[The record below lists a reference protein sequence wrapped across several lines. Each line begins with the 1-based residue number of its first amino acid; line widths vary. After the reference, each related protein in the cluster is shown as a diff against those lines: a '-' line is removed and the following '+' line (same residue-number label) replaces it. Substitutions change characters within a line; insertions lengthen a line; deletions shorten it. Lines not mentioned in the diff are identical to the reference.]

1 MQPEIRTVCVFLP
14 TREQLS
20 LAVGSPA
27 IPGFDNLQI
36 PSKSPRQT
44 AIEGGVFSLEYS
56 YTQKI
61 EVKATGQ
68 ELFQQV
74 CDLVKIKEPHFFGL
88 SIVKNNEYVFIDL
101 EQKLSKYFSKEWKKE
116 TTKGTEKF
124 SPPFV
129 AFFRVQYYVENGRV
143 IGDKVARQLYYCHLK
158 EQVLMSHCNH
168 KEEIYFLLAAY
179 SLQADLGNYREKVH
193 SGKYFEPQAY
203 FPQWIIAKR
212 GSDYILKHAP
222 EMHRE
227 QQGLSTKEAVLKFIK
242 ESCLLED
249 VPVHFYRLQKDKKE
263 DRPTVILG
271 LTLRGMHIYQSLCHS
286 EFDVLQEVNHV
297 RQLLYDFPWSHIGK
311 LAFLGKK
318 FEIQPDGL
326 PSARKLVY
334 YTGCPFRSRHLL
346 QLLSNSHRLFLN
358 IQPVLKQ
365 IQKLEE
371 AEEKKRYRESYISDT
386 LDMDLDPCDKNS
398 RGSGSSGG
406 SRRDNRLSR
415 HSTGSHGSSHTSGI
429 EADSRHRVS
438 VEMSVDEPFS
448 IDRVHRKEKSCS
460 STISYGSSGIDSGS
474 KGRAED
480 DTQDDELELAVDE
493 PEEMP
498 VDEPLEGDQLE
509 EATVGESVESL
520 PLDAA
525 SCQAINQESLSVVQV
540 TLIKMRGQSVESLHQ
555 VRSPKSRSCMDQHSQ
570 SLDDI
575 RLYKRQHPSLS
586 ATLSSDTSHSYTFG
600 CSLEDKLSVYG
611 CVYSTADCKTKSAL
625 YGKRSMN
632 CLSLDLLGEDQ
643 LPEEFVV

>member
-1 MQPEIRTVCVFLP
+1 MP
-14 TREQLS
+14 
-20 LAVGSPA
+20 
-27 IPGFDNLQI
+27 
-36 PSKSPRQT
+36 
-44 AIEGGVFSLEYS
+44 
-56 YTQKI
+56 
-61 EVKATGQ
+61 VKATGQ

-193 SGKYFEPQAY
+193 AGKYFEPQAY

-212 GSDYILKHAP
+212 GSDYILRHAP

-227 QQGLSTKEAVLKFIK
+227 QQGLSAKEAVLKFIK

-271 LTLRGMHIYQSLCHS
+271 LTLRGMHIY
-286 EFDVLQEVNHV
+286 QEVNHV

-371 AEEKKRYRESYISDT
+371 AEGMLRNT
-386 LDMDLDPCDKNS
+386 L
-398 RGSGSSGG
+398 
-406 SRRDNRLSR
+406 
-415 HSTGSHGSSHTSGI
+415 
-429 EADSRHRVS
+429 
-438 VEMSVDEPFS
+438 
-448 IDRVHRKEKSCS
+448 
-460 STISYGSSGIDSGS
+460 
-474 KGRAED
+474 
-480 DTQDDELELAVDE
+480 LELAVDE

-525 SCQAINQESLSVVQV
+525 SCQAVNQESLSVVQV

-555 VRSPKSRSCMDQHSQ
+555 VRSPKSRSCMEQHSQ

-575 RLYKRQHPSLS
+575 RLYKRRHPSLS

-643 LPEEFVV
+643 LPEEFVETAHHGNIYLINTCDVTLVLAGDVSGITSAELATGQINWSVALNTGIGSVYLSRNLCCCSIANSCQARTYSKHIWRAVYGSVWPVSVVMNTSCLFTALGTRPALPGVSSSFVVEASKIGESHFARTHRVTLSYLVMDRSCKYVCVVLQG

>member
-1 MQPEIRTVCVFLP
+1 MSRVLLTGRMQPESRSICVFLP

-20 LAVGSPA
+20 LDVG
-27 IPGFDNLQI
+27 
-36 PSKSPRQT
+36 
-44 AIEGGVFSLEYS
+44 
-56 YTQKI
+56 
-61 EVKATGQ
+61 VKATGQ

-143 IGDKVARQLYYCHLK
+143 ISDKVARQLYYCHLK
-158 EQVLMSHCNH
+158 EQVLMSRCNH

-193 SGKYFEPQAY
+193 AGKYFEPQAY

-227 QQGLSTKEAVLKFIK
+227 QQGLSAKEAVLKFIK

-271 LTLRGMHIYQSLCHS
+271 LTLRGMHIY
-286 EFDVLQEVNHV
+286 QEVNHV

-406 SRRDNRLSR
+406 SRRNNRLSR
-415 HSTGSHGSSHTSGI
+415 QSTGSHGSSHTSGI

-474 KGRAED
+474 KGRPED
-480 DTQDDELELAVDE
+480 DSQDDAV
-493 PEEMP
+493 
-498 VDEPLEGDQLE
+498 
-509 EATVGESVESL
+509 
-520 PLDAA
+520 
-525 SCQAINQESLSVVQV
+525 NQESLSVVQV
-540 TLIKMRGQSVESLHQ
+540 TLIKMRGRSVESLHQ
-555 VRSPKSRSCMDQHSQ
+555 VGSPKSRSCTDQHSQ

-575 RLYKRQHPSLS
+575 RLYKHRHPPLS

-600 CSLEDKLSVYG
+600 CSLEDKLSIYG

>member
-1 MQPEIRTVCVFLP
+1 MSRTLLAGRMQLEIRSVCVFLP

-20 LAVGSPA
+20 LAVG
-27 IPGFDNLQI
+27 
-36 PSKSPRQT
+36 
-44 AIEGGVFSLEYS
+44 
-56 YTQKI
+56 
-61 EVKATGQ
+61 VKATGQ

-179 SLQADLGNYREKVH
+179 SLQADLGNYREKFH
-193 SGKYFEPQAY
+193 AGKYFEPQAY

-227 QQGLSTKEAVLKFIK
+227 QQGLSAKEAVLKFIK

-271 LTLRGMHIYQSLCHS
+271 LTLRGMHIY
-286 EFDVLQEVNHV
+286 QEVNHV

-371 AEEKKRYRESYISDT
+371 AEVSSSEKKRYRESYISDT

-398 RGSGSSGG
+398 HGSGSSGG

-415 HSTGSHGSSHTSGI
+415 QSTGSHGSSHTSGI

-448 IDRVHRKEKSCS
+448 TDHVHRKKKSCS

-474 KGRAED
+474 KGRTED
-480 DTQDDELELAVDE
+480 DTQDD
-493 PEEMP
+493 
-498 VDEPLEGDQLE
+498 
-509 EATVGESVESL
+509 
-520 PLDAA
+520 
-525 SCQAINQESLSVVQV
+525 AINQESLSVVQV

-555 VRSPKSRSCMDQHSQ
+555 VRSPKSWSCMDQHSQ

-586 ATLSSDTSHSYTFG
+586 TTLSSDTSHSYTFG

>member
-1 MQPEIRTVCVFLP
+1 MSRVLLAGRMQPESRNVCVFLP
-14 TREQLS
+14 TREQ
-20 LAVGSPA
+20 
-27 IPGFDNLQI
+27 
-36 PSKSPRQT
+36 
-44 AIEGGVFSLEYS
+44 FSLVVG
-56 YTQKI
+56 
-61 EVKATGQ
+61 VKATGQ

-143 IGDKVARQLYYCHLK
+143 ISDKVARQLYYCHLK

-193 SGKYFEPQAY
+193 AGKYFEPQAY

-227 QQGLSTKEAVLKFIK
+227 QEGLSAKEAVLKFIK

-271 LTLRGMHIYQSLCHS
+271 LTLRGMHIY
-286 EFDVLQEVNHV
+286 QEVNHV

-386 LDMDLDPCDKNS
+386 LDIDLDPCDKNS

-406 SRRDNRLSR
+406 SQRDNRLSR
-415 HSTGSHGSSHTSGI
+415 QSTGSHGSSHTSGI

-448 IDRVHRKEKSCS
+448 IDRIHRKEKSCS

-480 DTQDDELELAVDE
+480 DSQDDDV
-493 PEEMP
+493 
-498 VDEPLEGDQLE
+498 
-509 EATVGESVESL
+509 
-520 PLDAA
+520 
-525 SCQAINQESLSVVQV
+525 NQESLSVVQV
-540 TLIKMRGQSVESLHQ
+540 TLIKMRGRSVESLHQ
-555 VRSPKSRSCMDQHSQ
+555 VGSPKSRSCTDQHSQ

-575 RLYKRQHPSLS
+575 RLYKHQHPPLS

-600 CSLEDKLSVYG
+600 CSLEDKLSIYG

>member
-1 MQPEIRTVCVFLP
+1 PEVSRGQKKLFCVGYRA
-14 TREQLS
+14 TLS
-20 LAVGSPA
+20 LTHKLFLLKPCSL
-27 IPGFDNLQI
+27 GFVSILLFLVLLNE
-36 PSKSPRQT
+36 T
-44 AIEGGVFSLEYS
+44 
-56 YTQKI
+56 
-61 EVKATGQ
+61 TGQ

-124 SPPFV
+124 TPPFV

-143 IGDKVARQLYYCHLK
+143 ISDKVARQLYYCHLK
-158 EQVLMSHCNH
+158 EQVLMSRCNH

-193 SGKYFEPQAY
+193 TGRYFEPQAY

-222 EMHRE
+222 EMHQE
-227 QQGLSTKEAVLKFIK
+227 QQGLSAKEAVLKFIK

-271 LTLRGMHIYQSLCHS
+271 LTLRGMHIY
-286 EFDVLQEVNHV
+286 QEVNHV

-365 IQKLEE
+365 IRKLEE

-415 HSTGSHGSSHTSGI
+415 QSTGSHGSSHTSGI

-460 STISYGSSGIDSGS
+460 STISYGSSGIDS
-474 KGRAED
+474 
-480 DTQDDELELAVDE
+480 
-493 PEEMP
+493 
-498 VDEPLEGDQLE
+498 
-509 EATVGESVESL
+509 
-520 PLDAA
+520 
-525 SCQAINQESLSVVQV
+525 AINQESLSVVQV

-555 VRSPKSRSCMDQHSQ
+555 VRGGAQQEEQHSQ

-575 RLYKRQHPSLS
+575 RLYKHRHPPLS

-600 CSLEDKLSVYG
+600 CSLEDKLSIYG
-611 CVYSTADCKTKSAL
+611 CIYSTADCKTKSAL

>member
-1 MQPEIRTVCVFLP
+1 
-14 TREQLS
+14 
-20 LAVGSPA
+20 
-27 IPGFDNLQI
+27 
-36 PSKSPRQT
+36 
-44 AIEGGVFSLEYS
+44 
-56 YTQKI
+56 
-61 EVKATGQ
+61 
-68 ELFQQV
+68 
-74 CDLVKIKEPHFFGL
+74 
-88 SIVKNNEYVFIDL
+88 
-101 EQKLSKYFSKEWKKE
+101 
-116 TTKGTEKF
+116 
-124 SPPFV
+124 
-129 AFFRVQYYVENGRV
+129 YVENGRV
-143 IGDKVARQLYYCHLK
+143 ISDKVARQLYYCHLK
-158 EQVLMSHCNH
+158 EQVLMSRCNH

-179 SLQADLGNYREKVH
+179 SLQADLGNYREEVH
-193 SGKYFEPQAY
+193 TGKYFEPQAY

-227 QQGLSTKEAVLKFIK
+227 QQGLSAKEAVLKFIK

-271 LTLRGMHIYQSLCHS
+271 LTLRGMHIYQ
-286 EFDVLQEVNHV
+286 VNHV

-398 RGSGSSGG
+398 RGSGSSVG

-415 HSTGSHGSSHTSGI
+415 QSTGSHGSSHTSGI

-480 DTQDDELELAVDE
+480 DSQDDGKEF
-493 PEEMP
+493 
-498 VDEPLEGDQLE
+498 GD
-509 EATVGESVESL
+509 
-520 PLDAA
+520 
-525 SCQAINQESLSVVQV
+525 ESLSVVQV

-555 VRSPKSRSCMDQHSQ
+555 VKSPRGRSCTDQHSQ

-575 RLYKRQHPSLS
+575 RLYKHRHPPLS

>member
-1 MQPEIRTVCVFLP
+1 MSRSLLQSRMQQEYRNVCVLLP
-14 TREQLS
+14 NREQLS
-20 LAVGSPA
+20 VTIG
-27 IPGFDNLQI
+27 
-36 PSKSPRQT
+36 
-44 AIEGGVFSLEYS
+44 
-56 YTQKI
+56 
-61 EVKATGQ
+61 VKATGQ

-74 CDLVKIKEPHFFGL
+74 CDLVKIKDPHFFGL
-88 SIVKNNEYVFIDL
+88 SIIKNNEYVFMDL

-116 TTKGTEKF
+116 TNKGTEKF
-124 SPPFV
+124 TPPFV

-143 IGDKVARQLYYCHLK
+143 ISDKAARHLYYCHLK
-158 EQVLMSHCNH
+158 EQVLRSRCSH

-179 SLQADLGNYREKVH
+179 SLQADLGSYAENVH
-193 SGKYFEPQAY
+193 VGKYFEPQAY

-222 EMHRE
+222 EIHQE
-227 QQGLSTKEAVLKFIK
+227 QKGLSTKDAILQFIK

-249 VPVHFYRLQKDKKE
+249 VPVHYFRLQKDKKE
-263 DRPTVILG
+263 DRPTVVLG
-271 LTLRGMHIYQSLCHS
+271 LTLKGIHIY
-286 EFDVLQEVNHV
+286 QEVNHV

-358 IQPVLKQ
+358 VQPVLKQ

-371 AEEKKRYRESYISDT
+371 VEEKKRYRESYISDT
-386 LDMDLDPCDKNS
+386 LEMDLDPSDKHS
-398 RGSGSSGG
+398 HGSGSSGG
-406 SRRDNRLSR
+406 SQRVNRLSR
-415 HSTGSHGSSHTSGI
+415 QSTGSHGSSHTSGI
-429 EADSRHRVS
+429 EADSRHRMS

-448 IDRVHRKEKSCS
+448 IERVHRKEKSCS
-460 STISYGSSGIDSGS
+460 STVSCGSSGIDSGG
-474 KGRAED
+474 KGRVEED
-480 DTQDDELELAVDE
+480 SQDDEVELAVDE
-493 PEEMP
+493 PEEVP
-498 VDEPLEGDQLE
+498 VDDPVERNQLE
-509 EATVGESVESL
+509 EAAEGECASPL
-520 PLDAA
+520 ALDALC
-525 SCQAINQESLSVVQV
+525 CQALKKKPLPVVQV
-540 TLIKMRGQSVESLHQ
+540 TLIQMRGQSVESLHQ
-555 VRSPKSRSCMDQHSQ
+555 VRQPKGRSCADQHSQ

-575 RLYKRQHPSLS
+575 RLYKHQHPPISS
-586 ATLSSDTSHSYTFG
+586 TLSSDTSHSYTFG
-600 CSLEDKLSVYG
+600 CALDDKLASYG

>member
-1 MQPEIRTVCVFLP
+1 MSKQLLQSKMQQEYRNICVLLP
-14 TREQLS
+14 NREQLN
-20 LAVGSPA
+20 LIVG
-27 IPGFDNLQI
+27 
-36 PSKSPRQT
+36 
-44 AIEGGVFSLEYS
+44 
-56 YTQKI
+56 
-61 EVKATGQ
+61 VKATGQ

-74 CDLVKIKEPHFFGL
+74 CDLMKIKDPHFFGL
-88 SIVKNNEYVFIDL
+88 SIVKNNEYVFMDL
-101 EQKLSKYFSKEWKKE
+101 EQKLSKYFSKDWKKE
-116 TTKGTEKF
+116 TSKVSQKGTEKF

-143 IGDKVARQLYYCHLK
+143 ISDKVARQLYYCHLK
-158 EQVLMSHCNH
+158 EQVLRSRCIH

-179 SLQADLGNYREKVH
+179 GLQADLGNYREHVH
-193 SGKYFEPQAY
+193 IGRYFEPQAY
-203 FPQWIIAKR
+203 FPQWVIAKR

-227 QQGLSTKEAVLKFIK
+227 QQGLPAKEAVLKFIK

-249 VPVHFYRLQKDKKE
+249 VPVHYYRLQKDKKE
-263 DRPTVILG
+263 DRPTIVLG
-271 LTLRGMHIYQSLCHS
+271 LTLRGMHIY
-286 EFDVLQEVNHV
+286 QEVNHV

-386 LDMDLDPCDKNS
+386 LEMDLDPSDKHS
-398 RGSGSSGG
+398 HGSGSSGG
-406 SRRDNRLSR
+406 SGRNNRLSR
-415 HSTGSHGSSHTSGI
+415 QSTGSHGSSHTSGI
-429 EADSRHRVS
+429 EADSRHRIS

-480 DTQDDELELAVDE
+480 DSQDGEVELTVDEL
-493 PEEMP
+493 EEMP
-498 VDEPLEGDQLE
+498 VDAPLERNQMRAAE
-509 EATVGESVESL
+509 ESH
-520 PLDAA
+520 PLALDTA
-525 SCQAINQESLSVVQV
+525 SCPAINQKSLSVVQV

-555 VRSPKSRSCMDQHSQ
+555 VGQPKGRNCPDQHSQ

-575 RLYKRQHPSLS
+575 RLYKHRHPPVS
-586 ATLSSDTSHSYTFG
+586 TMLSSDTSHSYTFG
-600 CSLEDKLSVYG
+600 CALEDKLASYG
-611 CVYSTADCKTKSAL
+611 CVYSTTDCKTKSAL

>member
-1 MQPEIRTVCVFLP
+1 
-14 TREQLS
+14 
-20 LAVGSPA
+20 
-27 IPGFDNLQI
+27 
-36 PSKSPRQT
+36 
-44 AIEGGVFSLEYS
+44 
-56 YTQKI
+56 
-61 EVKATGQ
+61 
-68 ELFQQV
+68 
-74 CDLVKIKEPHFFGL
+74 
-88 SIVKNNEYVFIDL
+88 IDL

-129 AFFRVQYYVENGRV
+129 AFFRVQYYVENGR
-143 IGDKVARQLYYCHLK
+143 IISDKVARQLYYCHLK
-158 EQVLMSHCNH
+158 EQVLMSRCNH

-193 SGKYFEPQAY
+193 AGKYFEPQAY

-227 QQGLSTKEAVLKFIK
+227 QQGLSAKEAVLKFIK

-271 LTLRGMHIYQSLCHS
+271 LTLRGMHIYQ
-286 EFDVLQEVNHV
+286 VNHV

-365 IQKLEE
+365 IRKLEE

-415 HSTGSHGSSHTSGI
+415 QSTGSHGSSHTSGI

-480 DTQDDELELAVDE
+480 DSQDDGKEFGDAEQLPALEWKNNFGKLVACI
-493 PEEMP
+493 
-498 VDEPLEGDQLE
+498 
-509 EATVGESVESL
+509 
-520 PLDAA
+520 A
-525 SCQAINQESLSVVQV
+525 SILRLYLSSSFSFMCV
-540 TLIKMRGQSVESLHQ
+540 LLNRQ
-555 VRSPKSRSCMDQHSQ
+555 VRSPKSRSCTDQHSQ

-575 RLYKRQHPSLS
+575 RLYKHRHPPLS

-600 CSLEDKLSVYG
+600 CSLEDKLSIYG

-643 LPEEFVV
+643 VPEEFVV

>member
-1 MQPEIRTVCVFLP
+1 MSKQLLQSKMQQEYRNICVLLP
-14 TREQLS
+14 NREQLT
-20 LAVGSPA
+20 LIVG
-27 IPGFDNLQI
+27 
-36 PSKSPRQT
+36 
-44 AIEGGVFSLEYS
+44 
-56 YTQKI
+56 
-61 EVKATGQ
+61 VKATGQ

-74 CDLVKIKEPHFFGL
+74 CDLMKIKDPHFFGL
-88 SIVKNNEYVFIDL
+88 SIVKNNEYVFMDL
-101 EQKLSKYFSKEWKKE
+101 EQKLSKYFSKDWKKE
-116 TTKGTEKF
+116 TSKVSQKGPEKF

-143 IGDKVARQLYYCHLK
+143 ISDKVARQLYYYHLK
-158 EQVLMSHCNH
+158 EQVLRSRCTH

-179 SLQADLGNYREKVH
+179 GLQADLGNYREHVH
-193 SGKYFEPQAY
+193 VGRYFEPQAY
-203 FPQWIIAKR
+203 FPQWVIAKR

-227 QQGLSTKEAVLKFIK
+227 QQGLPVKEAVLKFIK

-249 VPVHFYRLQKDKKE
+249 VPVHYYRLQKDKKE
-263 DRPTVILG
+263 DRPTIVLG
-271 LTLRGMHIYQSLCHS
+271 LTLKGMHIY
-286 EFDVLQEVNHV
+286 QEVNHV

-386 LDMDLDPCDKNS
+386 LEMDLDPSDKHS

-406 SRRDNRLSR
+406 SGRNNRLSR
-415 HSTGSHGSSHTSGI
+415 QSTGSHGSSHTSGI
-429 EADSRHRVS
+429 EADSRHRIS

-480 DTQDDELELAVDE
+480 DSQDGEVELAVDE

-498 VDEPLEGDQLE
+498 VDAPLERNQMRE
-509 EATVGESVESL
+509 EKESH
-520 PLDAA
+520 PLALDTA
-525 SCQAINQESLSVVQV
+525 SCPAINQKSLSMVQV

-555 VRSPKSRSCMDQHSQ
+555 VRRKNGQVGQPKGRNCPDQHSQ

-575 RLYKRQHPSLS
+575 RLYKHQHPPVS
-586 ATLSSDTSHSYTFG
+586 TMLSSDTSHSYTFG
-600 CSLEDKLSVYG
+600 CALEDKLASYG
-611 CVYSTADCKTKSAL
+611 CVYSTTDCKTKSAL

>member
-1 MQPEIRTVCVFLP
+1 MSRALLASRMQPESRSVCVFLP

-20 LAVGSPA
+20 LAVG
-27 IPGFDNLQI
+27 
-36 PSKSPRQT
+36 
-44 AIEGGVFSLEYS
+44 
-56 YTQKI
+56 
-61 EVKATGQ
+61 VKATGQ

-143 IGDKVARQLYYCHLK
+143 ISDKVARQLYYCHLK
-158 EQVLMSHCNH
+158 EQVLMSRCNH

-193 SGKYFEPQAY
+193 AGKYFEPQAY

-227 QQGLSTKEAVLKFIK
+227 QQGLSAKEAVLKFIK

-271 LTLRGMHIYQSLCHS
+271 LTLRGMHIY
-286 EFDVLQEVNHV
+286 QEVNHV

-365 IQKLEE
+365 IRKLEE

-398 RGSGSSGG
+398 HGSGSSGG

-415 HSTGSHGSSHTSGI
+415 QSTGSHGSSHTSGI

-480 DTQDDELELAVDE
+480 DSQDD
-493 PEEMP
+493 
-498 VDEPLEGDQLE
+498 
-509 EATVGESVESL
+509 
-520 PLDAA
+520 
-525 SCQAINQESLSVVQV
+525 AINQESLSVVQV

-555 VRSPKSRSCMDQHSQ
+555 VRSPKSRSCTDQHSQ

-575 RLYKRQHPSLS
+575 RLYKHRHPPLS

-600 CSLEDKLSVYG
+600 CSLEDKLSIYG
-611 CVYSTADCKTKSAL
+611 CVYSTVDCKTKSAL

>member
-1 MQPEIRTVCVFLP
+1 SELLP
-14 TREQLS
+14 FHLS
-20 LAVGSPA
+20 CSVGSPA
-27 IPGFDNLQI
+27 LYPC
-36 PSKSPRQT
+36 RQ
-44 AIEGGVFSLEYS
+44 LLL
-56 YTQKI
+56 
-61 EVKATGQ
+61 VKATGQ

-116 TTKGTEKF
+116 TKGTEKF

-193 SGKYFEPQAY
+193 AGKYFEPQAY

-227 QQGLSTKEAVLKFIK
+227 QQGLSAKEAVLKFIK

-271 LTLRGMHIYQSLCHS
+271 LTLRGMHIYQVTDCCESL
-286 EFDVLQEVNHV
+286 
-297 RQLLYDFPWSHIGK
+297 
-311 LAFLGKK
+311 LGKK

-406 SRRDNRLSR
+406 SHRDNRLSR

-480 DTQDDELELAVDE
+480 DTQDDGKEF
-493 PEEMP
+493 
-498 VDEPLEGDQLE
+498 GH
-509 EATVGESVESL
+509 VE
-520 PLDAA
+520 
-525 SCQAINQESLSVVQV
+525 
-540 TLIKMRGQSVESLHQ
+540 
-555 VRSPKSRSCMDQHSQ
+555 SPKSRSCMDQHSQ

>member
-1 MQPEIRTVCVFLP
+1 TL
-14 TREQLS
+14 
-20 LAVGSPA
+20 
-27 IPGFDNLQI
+27 
-36 PSKSPRQT
+36 
-44 AIEGGVFSLEYS
+44 
-56 YTQKI
+56 
-61 EVKATGQ
+61 
-68 ELFQQV
+68 
-74 CDLVKIKEPHFFGL
+74 
-88 SIVKNNEYVFIDL
+88 NNEYVFIDL
-101 EQKLSKYFSKEWKKE
+101 EQKLSKYFLKEWKKE
-116 TTKGTEKF
+116 TSKGTEKF

-143 IGDKVARQLYYCHLK
+143 ISDKVARQLYYCHLK
-158 EQVLMSHCNH
+158 EQVLRSRCNH

-179 SLQADLGNYREKVH
+179 SLQADLGNYKEEVH
-193 SGKYFEPQAY
+193 AGKYFEPQAY

-227 QQGLSTKEAVLKFIK
+227 QQGLTAKEAVLKFIK

-271 LTLRGMHIYQSLCHS
+271 LTLRGMHIY
-286 EFDVLQEVNHV
+286 QEVNHV

-371 AEEKKRYRESYISDT
+371 AEEKKRYRESYISDM
-386 LDMDLDPCDKNS
+386 LDVDLDPSDKNS
-398 RGSGSSGG
+398 HGSRSSGG
-406 SRRDNRLSR
+406 SQRDNRLSR
-415 HSTGSHGSSHTSGI
+415 QSTGSHGSSHTSGI

-448 IDRVHRKEKSCS
+448 IDRIHRKEKSCS
-460 STISYGSSGIDSGS
+460 STISYGSSGIDS
-474 KGRAED
+474 
-480 DTQDDELELAVDE
+480 
-493 PEEMP
+493 
-498 VDEPLEGDQLE
+498 
-509 EATVGESVESL
+509 
-520 PLDAA
+520 
-525 SCQAINQESLSVVQV
+525 AINQESLSVVQV

-555 VRSPKSRSCMDQHSQ
+555 VRRDAWQENQHSQ

-575 RLYKRQHPSLS
+575 CLYKHRHPPLS
-586 ATLSSDTSHSYTFG
+586 AMLSSDTSHSYTFG
-600 CSLEDKLSVYG
+600 CTLEDKLAIYG

>member
-1 MQPEIRTVCVFLP
+1 VSNMQRPAELFPACQYVWAACNAGLVFF
-14 TREQLS
+14 Q
-20 LAVGSPA
+20 
-27 IPGFDNLQI
+27 
-36 PSKSPRQT
+36 
-44 AIEGGVFSLEYS
+44 
-56 YTQKI
+56 
-61 EVKATGQ
+61 VKAIGQ

-74 CDLVKIKEPHFFGL
+74 CDLVKIKDPHFFGL
-88 SIVKNNEYVFIDL
+88 SVVKNNEYVFMDL

-116 TTKGTEKF
+116 TSKGTEKF
-124 SPPFV
+124 TPPFV

-143 IGDKVARQLYYCHLK
+143 ISDKAARHLYYCHLK
-158 EQVLMSHCNH
+158 EQVLRSRCLH

-179 SLQADLGNYREKVH
+179 SLQADVGNYTENVH
-193 SGKYFEPQAY
+193 VGKYFEPQAY

-222 EMHRE
+222 EMHQE
-227 QQGLSTKEAVLKFIK
+227 QHGLTAKDAILKFIK

-249 VPVHFYRLQKDKKE
+249 VPVHYYRLQKDKKE
-263 DRPTVILG
+263 DRPTVVLG
-271 LTLRGMHIYQSLCHS
+271 LTLKGIHIY
-286 EFDVLQEVNHV
+286 QEVNHV
-297 RQLLYDFPWSHIGK
+297 SQLLYDFPWSHIGK

-386 LDMDLDPCDKNS
+386 LEMDLDPSDKHS
-398 RGSGSSGG
+398 HGSGSSGG
-406 SRRDNRLSR
+406 SRRNNRLSR
-415 HSTGSHGSSHTSGI
+415 QSTGSHGSSHTSGI
-429 EADSRHRVS
+429 EADSRHRMS
-438 VEMSVDEPFS
+438 VEMSVDEPFG

-460 STISYGSSGIDSGS
+460 STVSYGSSGIDSGAL
-474 KGRAED
+474 KQKPLPMV
-480 DTQDDELELAVDE
+480 QD
-493 PEEMP
+493 
-498 VDEPLEGDQLE
+498 
-509 EATVGESVESL
+509 
-520 PLDAA
+520 
-525 SCQAINQESLSVVQV
+525 

-555 VRSPKSRSCMDQHSQ
+555 VRGNRSADQHSQ

-575 RLYKRQHPSLS
+575 RLYKHRHPPLS
-586 ATLSSDTSHSYTFG
+586 STLSSDTSHSYTFG
-600 CSLEDKLSVYG
+600 CALEDKLANYG

>member
-1 MQPEIRTVCVFLP
+1 MSRALLSGRMHPEGRSVCVFLP
-14 TREQLS
+14 DREQLS
-20 LAVGSPA
+20 LTVG
-27 IPGFDNLQI
+27 
-36 PSKSPRQT
+36 
-44 AIEGGVFSLEYS
+44 
-56 YTQKI
+56 
-61 EVKATGQ
+61 VKATGQ

-116 TTKGTEKF
+116 TSKGTEKF
-124 SPPFV
+124 IPPFV

-143 IGDKVARQLYYCHLK
+143 ISDKVARQLYYCHLK
-158 EQVLMSHCNH
+158 EQVLMSRCNH

-179 SLQADLGNYREKVH
+179 SLQADLGNYREEVH
-193 SGKYFEPQAY
+193 TGKYFEPQAY

-227 QQGLSTKEAVLKFIK
+227 QQGLSAKEAVLKFIK

-271 LTLRGMHIYQSLCHS
+271 LTLRGMHIY
-286 EFDVLQEVNHV
+286 QEVNHV

-415 HSTGSHGSSHTSGI
+415 QSTGSHGSSHTSGI

-438 VEMSVDEPFS
+438 VEMSVDEPFG

-480 DTQDDELELAVDE
+480 DSQDDV
-493 PEEMP
+493 
-498 VDEPLEGDQLE
+498 
-509 EATVGESVESL
+509 
-520 PLDAA
+520 
-525 SCQAINQESLSVVQV
+525 INQESLPVVQV
-540 TLIKMRGQSVESLHQ
+540 TLIKMRGQSVESLQQ
-555 VRSPKSRSCMDQHSQ
+555 VKSPKGRSCTDQHSQ

-575 RLYKRQHPSLS
+575 RLYKHRHPPLS

-600 CSLEDKLSVYG
+600 CSLEDKLAVYG

>member
-1 MQPEIRTVCVFLP
+1 MSRVLLAGRMQLESRSVCVFLP

-20 LAVGSPA
+20 LAVG
-27 IPGFDNLQI
+27 
-36 PSKSPRQT
+36 
-44 AIEGGVFSLEYS
+44 
-56 YTQKI
+56 
-61 EVKATGQ
+61 VKATGQ

-143 IGDKVARQLYYCHLK
+143 INDKVARQLYYCHLK
-158 EQVLMSHCNH
+158 EQVLMSRCNH

-193 SGKYFEPQAY
+193 AGKYFEPQAY

-222 EMHRE
+222 EMHQE
-227 QQGLSTKEAVLKFIK
+227 QQGLSAKEAVLKFIK

-271 LTLRGMHIYQSLCHS
+271 LTLRGMHIYQ
-286 EFDVLQEVNHV
+286 FDVLQEVNHV

-398 RGSGSSGG
+398 RSSGS

-415 HSTGSHGSSHTSGI
+415 QSTGSHSSSHTSGI

-438 VEMSVDEPFS
+438 VEMSVDEPFI

-480 DTQDDELELAVDE
+480 DSQDDAINK
-493 PEEMP
+493 
-498 VDEPLEGDQLE
+498 
-509 EATVGESVESL
+509 ESL
-520 PLDAA
+520 P
-525 SCQAINQESLSVVQV
+525 VVQV

-555 VRSPKSRSCMDQHSQ
+555 VRSPKSRSCADQHSQ

-575 RLYKRQHPSLS
+575 RLYKHRHPPLS

-611 CVYSTADCKTKSAL
+611 CIYSTADCKTKSAL

>member
-1 MQPEIRTVCVFLP
+1 MPTRRRDPSPAELPTMSRALLAGRMQPESRSVCVFLP

-20 LAVGSPA
+20 LVVG
-27 IPGFDNLQI
+27 
-36 PSKSPRQT
+36 
-44 AIEGGVFSLEYS
+44 
-56 YTQKI
+56 
-61 EVKATGQ
+61 VKATGQ

-124 SPPFV
+124 TPPFV

-143 IGDKVARQLYYCHLK
+143 ISDKVARQLYYCHLK
-158 EQVLMSHCNH
+158 EQVLMSRCNH

-193 SGKYFEPQAY
+193 TGRYFEPQAY

-222 EMHRE
+222 EMHQE
-227 QQGLSTKEAVLKFIK
+227 QQGLSAKEAVLKFIK

-271 LTLRGMHIYQSLCHS
+271 LTLRGMHIY
-286 EFDVLQEVNHV
+286 QEVNHV

-365 IQKLEE
+365 IRKLEE

-415 HSTGSHGSSHTSGI
+415 QSTGSHGSSHTSGI

-474 KGRAED
+474 KERAED
-480 DTQDDELELAVDE
+480 DSQDD
-493 PEEMP
+493 
-498 VDEPLEGDQLE
+498 
-509 EATVGESVESL
+509 
-520 PLDAA
+520 
-525 SCQAINQESLSVVQV
+525 AINQESLSVVQV

-555 VRSPKSRSCMDQHSQ
+555 VRSPKSRSCTEKHSQ

-575 RLYKRQHPSLS
+575 RLYKHRHPPLS

-611 CVYSTADCKTKSAL
+611 CIYSTADCKTKSAL

>member
-1 MQPEIRTVCVFLP
+1 HVLLCMEPWI
-14 TREQLS
+14 
-20 LAVGSPA
+20 LA
-27 IPGFDNLQI
+27 
-36 PSKSPRQT
+36 
-44 AIEGGVFSLEYS
+44 
-56 YTQKI
+56 
-61 EVKATGQ
+61 
-68 ELFQQV
+68 
-74 CDLVKIKEPHFFGL
+74 
-88 SIVKNNEYVFIDL
+88 NNEYVFIDL

-116 TTKGTEKF
+116 TSKGTEKF

-143 IGDKVARQLYYCHLK
+143 ISDKVARQLYYCHLK
-158 EQVLMSHCNH
+158 EQVLRSRCNH

-179 SLQADLGNYREKVH
+179 SLQADLGNYKEEVH
-193 SGKYFEPQAY
+193 AGKYFEPQAY

-227 QQGLSTKEAVLKFIK
+227 QQGMTAKDAVLKFIK

-271 LTLRGMHIYQSLCHS
+271 LTLRGMHIY
-286 EFDVLQEVNHV
+286 QEVNHV

-386 LDMDLDPCDKNS
+386 LDMDLDPSDKNS

-406 SRRDNRLSR
+406 SQRNNRLSR
-415 HSTGSHGSSHTSGI
+415 QSTGSHGSSHTSGI

-448 IDRVHRKEKSCS
+448 IDRIHRKEKSCS

-480 DTQDDELELAVDE
+480 DSQDDGKEF
-493 PEEMP
+493 
-498 VDEPLEGDQLE
+498 GDVGQL
-509 EATVGESVESL
+509 L
-520 PLDAA
+520 RM
-525 SCQAINQESLSVVQV
+525 LS
-540 TLIKMRGQSVESLHQ
+540 GSE
-555 VRSPKSRSCMDQHSQ
+555 QHSQ
-570 SLDDI
+570 SLDDV
-575 RLYKRQHPSLS
+575 RLYKRRHRPLG
-586 ATLSSDTSHSYTFG
+586 AALSSDTSHSYTFG
-600 CSLEDKLSVYG
+600 CALEDKLALYG

>member
-1 MQPEIRTVCVFLP
+1 MSRTLLAGRMQTEIRSVCVFLP

-20 LAVGSPA
+20 LAVG
-27 IPGFDNLQI
+27 
-36 PSKSPRQT
+36 
-44 AIEGGVFSLEYS
+44 
-56 YTQKI
+56 
-61 EVKATGQ
+61 VKATGQ

-158 EQVLMSHCNH
+158 DQVLMSHCNH

-193 SGKYFEPQAY
+193 AGKYFEPQAY

-271 LTLRGMHIYQSLCHS
+271 LTLRGMHIY
-286 EFDVLQEVNHV
+286 QEVNHV

-415 HSTGSHGSSHTSGI
+415 QSTGSHGSSHTSGI

-480 DTQDDELELAVDE
+480 DTQDD
-493 PEEMP
+493 
-498 VDEPLEGDQLE
+498 
-509 EATVGESVESL
+509 
-520 PLDAA
+520 
-525 SCQAINQESLSVVQV
+525 AINQESLSVVQV

-575 RLYKRQHPSLS
+575 RLYKRRHPSLS

>member
-1 MQPEIRTVCVFLP
+1 MSRPLLQSRMQQEYRNVSVLLP
-14 TREQLS
+14 NREQLS
-20 LAVGSPA
+20 VTIG
-27 IPGFDNLQI
+27 
-36 PSKSPRQT
+36 
-44 AIEGGVFSLEYS
+44 
-56 YTQKI
+56 
-61 EVKATGQ
+61 VKATGQ

-74 CDLVKIKEPHFFGL
+74 CDLVKIKDPHFFGL
-88 SIVKNNEYVFIDL
+88 SIVKNNEYVFMDL

-116 TTKGTEKF
+116 TSKGTEKF
-124 SPPFV
+124 TPPFV

-143 IGDKVARQLYYCHLK
+143 ISDKAAQHLYYCHLK
-158 EQVLMSHCNH
+158 EQLLRSRCLH

-179 SLQADLGNYREKVH
+179 GLQADLGNYMENVH
-193 SGKYFEPQAY
+193 VGKYFEPQAY

-222 EMHRE
+222 EMHQE
-227 QQGLSTKEAVLKFIK
+227 QHGLTAKDAILKFIK

-249 VPVHFYRLQKDKKE
+249 VPVHYYRLQKDKKE
-263 DRPTVILG
+263 DRPTVVLG
-271 LTLRGMHIYQSLCHS
+271 LTLKGIHIY
-286 EFDVLQEVNHV
+286 QEVNHV
-297 RQLLYDFPWSHIGK
+297 SQLLYDFPWSHIGK

-365 IQKLEE
+365 IRKLEE

-386 LDMDLDPCDKNS
+386 LEMDLDPSDKHS
-398 RGSGSSGG
+398 HSSGSSGG
-406 SRRDNRLSR
+406 SRRNNRLSR
-415 HSTGSHGSSHTSGI
+415 QSTGSHGSSHTSGI
-429 EADSRHRVS
+429 EADSRHRMS
-438 VEMSVDEPFS
+438 VEMSVDEPFG
-448 IDRVHRKEKSCS
+448 IERVHRKEKSCS
-460 STISYGSSGIDSGS
+460 STVSYGSSGIGSGG

-480 DTQDDELELAVDE
+480 DSQDDEVELAVDE
-493 PEEMP
+493 PEEVP
-498 VDEPLEGDQLE
+498 VDEPVERNQLE
-509 EATVGESVESL
+509 EAAKGESVSSL
-520 PLDAA
+520 ALDALC
-525 SCQAINQESLSVVQV
+525 CQALKQKPLPVVQV
-540 TLIKMRGQSVESLHQ
+540 TLLKMRGQSVESLHQ
-555 VRSPKSRSCMDQHSQ
+555 VREPKDRSCSDQHSQ

-575 RLYKRQHPSLS
+575 RLYKHRHPPLS
-586 ATLSSDTSHSYTFG
+586 STLSSDTSHSYTFG
-600 CSLEDKLSVYG
+600 CALEDKLANYG

-643 LPEEFVV
+643 LPDEFVV

>member
-1 MQPEIRTVCVFLP
+1 M
-14 TREQLS
+14 
-20 LAVGSPA
+20 A
-27 IPGFDNLQI
+27 
-36 PSKSPRQT
+36 
-44 AIEGGVFSLEYS
+44 
-56 YTQKI
+56 
-61 EVKATGQ
+61 
-68 ELFQQV
+68 
-74 CDLVKIKEPHFFGL
+74 
-88 SIVKNNEYVFIDL
+88 
-101 EQKLSKYFSKEWKKE
+101 
-116 TTKGTEKF
+116 
-124 SPPFV
+124 
-129 AFFRVQYYVENGRV
+129 
-143 IGDKVARQLYYCHLK
+143 ARHLYYCHLK
-158 EQVLMSHCNH
+158 EQVLRSRCLH

-179 SLQADLGNYREKVH
+179 GLQADLGNYTENVH
-193 SGKYFEPQAY
+193 VGKYFEPQAY

-222 EMHRE
+222 EMHQE
-227 QQGLSTKEAVLKFIK
+227 QQGLTAKDAILKFIK

-249 VPVHFYRLQKDKKE
+249 VPVHYYRLQKDKKE
-263 DRPTVILG
+263 DRPTVVLG
-271 LTLRGMHIYQSLCHS
+271 LTLKGIHIY
-286 EFDVLQEVNHV
+286 QEVNHV
-297 RQLLYDFPWSHIGK
+297 SQLLYDFPWSHIGK

-365 IQKLEE
+365 IRKLEE

-386 LDMDLDPCDKNS
+386 LEMDLDPSDKHS
-398 RGSGSSGG
+398 HGSGSSGG
-406 SRRDNRLSR
+406 SRRNNRLSR
-415 HSTGSHGSSHTSGI
+415 QSTGSHGSSHTSGI
-429 EADSRHRVS
+429 EADSRHRMS
-438 VEMSVDEPFS
+438 VEMSVDEPFG

-460 STISYGSSGIDSGS
+460 STVSYGSSGIDSGG

-480 DTQDDELELAVDE
+480 DSQDDEVELAVDE
-493 PEEMP
+493 PEEVP
-498 VDEPLEGDQLE
+498 VDEPVERNRLE
-509 EATVGESVESL
+509 EAAEGESVSSL
-520 PLDAA
+520 ALDALC
-525 SCQAINQESLSVVQV
+525 CQALKQKPLSVVQV

-555 VRSPKSRSCMDQHSQ
+555 VRGNSRLVDLTVNIGPNSALIYTAVRQPKDRSCADQHSQ

-575 RLYKRQHPSLS
+575 RLYKHRHPPLS
-586 ATLSSDTSHSYTFG
+586 STLSSDTSHSYTFG
-600 CSLEDKLSVYG
+600 CALEDKLANYG

>member
-1 MQPEIRTVCVFLP
+1 MSRVLLAGRMQPESRSVCVFLP

-20 LAVGSPA
+20 LAVG
-27 IPGFDNLQI
+27 
-36 PSKSPRQT
+36 
-44 AIEGGVFSLEYS
+44 
-56 YTQKI
+56 
-61 EVKATGQ
+61 VKATGQ

-101 EQKLSKYFSKEWKKE
+101 EQKLSKYFSKEWKKD

-143 IGDKVARQLYYCHLK
+143 ISDKVARQLYYCHLK
-158 EQVLMSHCNH
+158 EQVLMSRCNH

-193 SGKYFEPQAY
+193 TGKYFEPQAY

-227 QQGLSTKEAVLKFIK
+227 QQGLSAKEAVLMFIK

-271 LTLRGMHIYQSLCHS
+271 LTLRGMHIY
-286 EFDVLQEVNHV
+286 QEVNHV

-415 HSTGSHGSSHTSGI
+415 QSTGSHGSSHTSGI

-480 DTQDDELELAVDE
+480 DSQDDA
-493 PEEMP
+493 M
-498 VDEPLEGDQLE
+498 
-509 EATVGESVESL
+509 
-520 PLDAA
+520 
-525 SCQAINQESLSVVQV
+525 NQESLSVVQV
-540 TLIKMRGQSVESLHQ
+540 TLIKMRGQSVESLHE
-555 VRSPKSRSCMDQHSQ
+555 VRSPKSRSCTDQHSQ

-575 RLYKRQHPSLS
+575 RLYKHQHPPLS

-600 CSLEDKLSVYG
+600 CSLEDKLSIYG